1 MYRSGQRYHQKL
13 FQVAVCRNEL
23 GWPRL
28 GLSIAAK
35 AVGNSVARNRIRRV
49 IREVFR
55 HRQDLPPGD
64 LVISAK
70 SQARHADNAQLRAD
84 LEQLLNTVCER
95 CARSPQSS

>member
-13 FQVAVCRNEL
+13 FQVAVCRNEF

-35 AVGNSVARNRIRRV
+35 TVGNAVSRNRIRRT

-55 HRQDLPPGD
+55 HRKDVPPGD
-64 LVISAK
+64 LIISAK
-70 SQARHADNAQLRAD
+70 SQARNATNAELRAD